1 VFLPFSERSKDWERH
16 GSALRKKA
24 GLRAAEKLNPWALA
38 PKIGLTVVNGWEAAS
53 WSNESDRH
61 QLIVK
66 DKYGW
71 SGGVFPRPLPDG
83 SFLCIL
89 NPTHSA
95 RRNKITLMEEIAHAH
110 LGHKPSGLICISDGL
125 QVRDYNRNQE
135 QEAYGVGAAA
145 LIPWITLFPALNDG
159 RSVNELAE
167 DFEVTSDLIK
177 YRIKI
182 TGGFRIY
189 QARQRK
195 MGRIRTD
202 PPKV

>member
-1 VFLPFSERSKDWERH
+1 VLLPFSDRSKDWERH

-24 GLRAAEKLNPWALA
+24 GVSDAKRLDPWKLA
-38 PKIGLTVVNGWEAAS
+38 PKFGLTVVDGWEAVS
-53 WSNESDRH
+53 WSNENDRH

-71 SGGVFPRPLPDG
+71 SGGILPRALPDG

-125 QVRDYNRNQE
+125 QVRDYNKAQE
-135 QEAYGVGAAA
+135 HEAYGVGAAA
-145 LIPWITLFPALNDG
+145 LIPWVTLFPALNAG
-159 RSVNELAE
+159 RSINELAE
-167 DFEVTSDLIK
+167 TFEVTPDLIQ

-182 TGGFRIY
+182 TGEFRIY
-189 QARQRK
+189 QARQRR
-195 MGRIRTD
+195 MGTIRMA
-202 PPKV
+202 PKA